1 MPARAHHP
9 HADDVHENAGTKVLV
24 PRAWRSQRLHSRPT
38 AWHAALPSFAE
49 TPATAPATSPLRNRE
64 TRALPLHRCTACCG
78 TADST
83 GCTGSHAAARA
94 ETSHAAD

>member
-9 HADDVHENAGTKVLV
+9 HQDDVHESAGTKVPV
-24 PRAWRSQRLHSRPT
+24 PRAWRSQRRHSRPA
-38 AWHAALPSFAE
+38 AWRAEPPDSAE
-49 TPATAPATSPLRNRE
+49 TPATAAATSLLRIRE

-83 GCTGSHAAARA
+83 DCTDSHAAARA
-94 ETSHAAD
+94 ETSRAAD